1 MAETRTIR
9 SRRWQ
14 IKQPRVAFGRAIR
27 RLRTAR
33 GLSQERLAEDVGI
46 HRTYIGDVERGLRN
60 IGLLNV
66 DRIARAL
73 ETDLTGLMTEVEA
86 ERRR

>member
-1 MAETRTIR
+1 MPQSDRPELL
-9 SRRWQ
+9 
-14 IKQPRVAFGRAIR
+14 VAFGQAVR
-27 RLRTAR
+27 RLRTDR

-60 IGLLNV
+60 VGLLNV
-66 DRIARAL
+66 DRVAHAL
-73 ETDLTGLMTEVEA
+73 RTDLAGLMSEVEV

>member
-1 MAETRTIR
+1 VPQSDRPELL
-9 SRRWQ
+9 
-14 IKQPRVAFGRAIR
+14 VAFGRAVR

-60 IGLLNV
+60 VGLLNV
-66 DRIARAL
+66 DRIAHAL
-73 ETDLTGLMTEVEA
+73 KTDLADLMTEIEA

>member
-1 MAETRTIR
+1 M
-9 SRRWQ
+9 
-14 IKQPRVAFGRAIR
+14 
-27 RLRTAR
+27 
-33 GLSQERLAEDVGI
+33 SQERLAEEVGI

-66 DRIARAL
+66 DRIATAL
-73 ETDLTGLMTEVEA
+73 KTDLAGLMTEVEA

>member
-1 MAETRTIR
+1 MPQSDRPELL
-9 SRRWQ
+9 
-14 IKQPRVAFGRAIR
+14 VAFGQAVR

-46 HRTYIGDVERGLRN
+46 HRTYVGDVERGLRN
-60 IGLLNV
+60 VGLLNV
-66 DRIARAL
+66 DRIATAL
-73 ETDLTGLMTEVEA
+73 ETDLAGLMTEVEA

>member
-1 MAETRTIR
+1 MPQSDRPELL
-9 SRRWQ
+9 
-14 IKQPRVAFGRAIR
+14 VAFGRAVR

-60 IGLLNV
+60 VGLLNV
-66 DRIARAL
+66 DRIAHAL
-73 ETDLTGLMTEVEA
+73 KTDLADLMTETEA

>member
-1 MAETRTIR
+1 M
-9 SRRWQ
+9 
-14 IKQPRVAFGRAIR
+14 
-27 RLRTAR
+27 
-33 GLSQERLAEDVGI
+33 SQERLAEEVGI

-73 ETDLTGLMTEVEA
+73 ETDLAGLMTEVEA

>member
-1 MAETRTIR
+1 MPQSDKPELL
-9 SRRWQ
+9 
-14 IKQPRVAFGRAIR
+14 VAFGQAVR

-33 GLSQERLAEDVGI
+33 GLSQERLAEEVGI

-60 IGLLNV
+60 LGLLNV
-66 DRIARAL
+66 DRVAHAL
-73 ETDLTGLMTEVEA
+73 GTDLAGLMSEVEA

>member
-1 MAETRTIR
+1 MPQSDRPELL
-9 SRRWQ
+9 
-14 IKQPRVAFGRAIR
+14 VAFGQAVRK
-27 RLRTAR
+27 LRTAR

-66 DRIARAL
+66 DRVARAL
-73 ETDLTGLMTEVEA
+73 GTDLAGLMSEVES

>member
-1 MAETRTIR
+1 MPQSDSPELL
-9 SRRWQ
+9 
-14 IKQPRVAFGRAIR
+14 VAFGRAVR
-27 RLRTAR
+27 RLPTAR

-60 IGLLNV
+60 VGLLNV
-66 DRIARAL
+66 DRVAHAFG
-73 ETDLTGLMTEVEA
+73 TDLAGLMSEVES